1 MAQQVESH
9 CPGFVV
15 FLAEQIDPAQRM
27 EIFFSVQLIQAAP
40 ELPDALIQKFR
51 RMKVFFGK
59 LLHTGSS
66 SKRTNVR
73 DFALK
78 KAECSPQIFSSGP
91 ASLSG
96 VPTIPYMFYCTVG
109 IRLCQ

>member
-15 FLAEQIDPAQRM
+15 FLAEQLDPAQRI
-27 EIFFSVQLIQAAP
+27 EICFSVQLIQAAP
-40 ELPDALIQKFR
+40 ELPDALIQKLR

-66 SKRTNVR
+66 SK
-73 DFALK
+73 
-78 KAECSPQIFSSGP
+78 EQ
-91 ASLSG
+91 
-96 VPTIPYMFYCTVG
+96 MFV
-109 IRLCQ
+109 ILH

>member
-51 RMKVFFGK
+51 RYPTCSIVLWELDFVN
-59 LLHTGSS
+59 
-66 SKRTNVR
+66 RT
-73 DFALK
+73 
-78 KAECSPQIFSSGP
+78 
-91 ASLSG
+91 
-96 VPTIPYMFYCTVG
+96 
-109 IRLCQ
+109 